1 MNKKEFEKLIE
12 RDGYC
17 LHCGATEA
25 LAPNHRANRGMG
37 GSKLR
42 NHPANYV
49 LICSIMNGLIESD
62 HRWAELAL
70 SYGWKLRPW
79 DDTYSSPVFDSI
91 SGTWYLLNDKWERDP
106 WQKQT
111 TTTFD

>member
-1 MNKKEFEKLIE
+1 MTPKEFSKLIE
-12 RDGYC
+12 RDSYC

-37 GSKLR
+37 GSKKR

-49 LICSIMNGLIESD
+49 LICSTMNGLIESD

-79 DDTYSSPVFDSI
+79 EDPFTSAVFDSI
-91 SGTWYLLNDKWERDP
+91 SGTWYLLNDEWEREP
-106 WQKQT
+106 WQRPHT
-111 TTTFD
+111 IT